1 MNESFI
7 YDQYKNIIRLL
18 DQRNFKDALQL
29 IEQFIFGIQDWEVRS
44 SFEEIQT
51 SYKYMLQYMLQGSI
65 DPERDKLY
73 NKLLS
78 TTYQLIDRAK
88 ILKLTPEST
97 RFYFD
102 RIRYYKLI
110 PLRSLPEL
118 QLELEAYTEDMA
130 VSNLL
135 AEDAN
140 QAIKLASIRKR
151 HEQAYSELFYRIW
164 LSGKWTE
171 ADEDEARN
179 LLTSLLVQI
188 NDLSLFISAVT
199 LSLMEYFDIRK
210 FMLLLDAYQHSSTEV
225 NQRAIVGIAL
235 IIFMYNERLSIYPEI
250 ATRIKLLNE
259 SPRFSNDMNRI
270 QIQLLRS
277 RETKKIDKKMREEI
291 IPEMIRNANL
301 TSRKLD
307 IDDSDEDNLSDDR
320 NPDWEDWMERS
331 GMSDKLKEM
340 SELQM
345 EGADIY
351 MSTFSQLKT
360 YPFFHDMANWFY
372 PFDLQHSA
380 VTQVFPVASEK
391 KNTLLDN
398 ILQSG
403 FFCNSDKYSFA
414 LTISQV
420 PQSQRDMMTQQFE
433 AQNEA
438 FGENQNQEKMLA
450 YSQKAETISNQ
461 YIQDLYRFFKIY
473 PRRHEFRDLFEES
486 LNLQYCKILKETFDN
501 SENMLTLA
509 GYFFEKEYMLEAL
522 FLYQDIAKKTGA
534 NAEIYQ
540 RIGYCLQKL
549 KNYEKAIEAYLQA
562 DLVKPDNTWTNRHLA
577 TCYRLLKKYDQA
589 LEYYKKVEEAQPE
602 NLMVLLQ
609 IGYCLAELKQFDE
622 ALPYFFKVEYLDND
636 SVKAQRAIAWCSF
649 VTKKYEQALKYYA
662 KILNNKPQM
671 QDYLNSGHVEWATGN
686 IATAV
691 KQYSEAYRL
700 SQRPEVFLNAFNKDK
715 EVLLEQGIKTNDIPL
730 MLDLIRYNKELDE
743 SAG

>member
-1 MNESFI
+1 MNESII

-18 DQRNFKDALQL
+18 DQRSFKDALQL
-29 IEQFIFGIQDWEVRS
+29 IEPFIFGVQDWEVRS
-44 SFEEIQT
+44 SFEEICT
-51 SYKYMLQYMLQGSI
+51 SYKYMLQYMRQGSQ
-65 DPERDKLY
+65 DPHREKLY
-73 NKLLS
+73 NQLLS
-78 TTYQLIDRAK
+78 TAYQITDRTK
-88 ILKLTPEST
+88 ILKLIPESP

-135 AEDAN
+135 VDDASRE
-140 QAIKLASIRKR
+140 IKLASLRKR

-164 LSGKWTE
+164 LAEKWTE
-171 ADEDEARN
+171 TDEDEARN

-210 FMLLLDAYQHSSTEV
+210 FMLLFDAYQHSSNEV
-225 NQRAIVGIAL
+225 NQRALVGIAL
-235 IIFMYNERLSIYPEI
+235 IIFMYNERLLLYPEI
-250 ATRIKLLNE
+250 QTRIKLLNE
-259 SPRFSNDMNRI
+259 SPDFSNDMNRI

-291 IPEMIRNANL
+291 IPEMLRNANL

-307 IDDSDEDNLSDDR
+307 IDDSDEDASRDDR

-380 VTQVFPVASEK
+380 VAQIFPTSTQK
-391 KNTLLDN
+391 RNILLDN

-438 FGENQNQEKMLA
+438 YGENKNYEKIIA
-450 YSQKAETISNQ
+450 YSQKPETISNQ
-461 YIQDLYRFFKIY
+461 YIQDLYRFFKIH

-486 LNLQYCKILKETFDN
+486 LNLQYSEILKDTFSNTD
-501 SENMLTLA
+501 NMLTLA

-522 FLYQDIAKKTGA
+522 LLYQDIAKETGG

-540 RIGYCLQKL
+540 RIGYCFQKL
-549 KNYEKAIEAYLQA
+549 KNYEKAVEAYLQA
-562 DLVKPDNTWTNRHLA
+562 DLLKPDNAWTNRHLA
-577 TCYRLLKKYDQA
+577 TCYRQLKRYDQA

-602 NLMVLLQ
+602 SLTILLQ
-609 IGYCLAELKQFDE
+609 IGHCLAELKQYDE
-622 ALPYFFKVEYLDND
+622 ALAYFFKLEYLDNE
-636 SVKAQRAIAWCSF
+636 SNKAQRAIAWCSF
-649 VTKKYEQALKYYA
+649 VTKKYEQAWKYYN
-662 KILNNKPQM
+662 KILDNKPQM
-671 QDYLNSGHVEWATGN
+671 EDYLNSGHVAWAIGN
-686 IATAV
+686 MDSAV
-691 KQYSEAYRL
+691 KQYATAYRL
-700 SQRPEVFLNAFNKDK
+700 SQTPESFLNAFNKDK
-715 EVLLEQGIKTNDIPL
+715 EVLLEQGINANDIPL
-730 MLDLIRYNKELDE
+730 MLDLIRYNEDLYE
-743 SAG
+743 SAE